1 MSFLWNVTLLPLST
15 HSPDLC
21 YFCLLFRRSADFLI
35 SISSSIY
42 SYQVMTQ
49 LVRASKHYSATIL
62 PITTPLIM
70 FALSTGSNSNSVGP
84 ARNNDCDPESS
95 SRSMSSYGYLVK
107 DGLALWL
114 AVMQNLTEA
123 QYSTYHKELQHVFS
137 VCMTSLHISNTTTP
151 STYTTDAFV
160 YNSWDIL
167 AEPDSAVLITD
178 ILLCVEAYCL
188 LGGEGYSLLSDLNCR
203 SALTALYMKC
213 LGKVK
218 LLKVIYA

>member
-1 MSFLWNVTLLPLST
+1 
-15 HSPDLC
+15 
-21 YFCLLFRRSADFLI
+21 
-35 SISSSIY
+35 
-42 SYQVMTQ
+42 MTQ

-84 ARNNDCDPESS
+84 ARTNDCDPESF
-95 SRSMSSYGYLVK
+95 SRSKCSYGYLVK

-114 AVMQNLTEA
+114 AVMQNLTEP
-123 QYSTYHKELQHVFS
+123 QYSAYHKELQHVFS
-137 VCMTSLHISNTTTP
+137 VCMTSLHISNTPTP
-151 STYTTDAFV
+151 TTYTTDAFV

-218 LLKVIYA
+218 LLLRICNFSSCV